1 MGALHEGHLALV
13 AAARARAS
21 CVAVSIFVNPLQF
34 GPKDDFAAY
43 PRASESD
50 SAKARD
56 RGVDL
61 LFAPSA
67 SEMYPEGQVATTV
80 ASALAARWEAAA
92 RPGHFAGVL
101 TVVAKLLHIVQPDV
115 AVFGQKD
122 AQQVV
127 LVRAMARE
135 LDFPT
140 EIIVAPTVREAGG
153 LAMSSRNAYL
163 STGERQQAT
172 VLFRALSA
180 MREAWR
186 DAGLIESSAL
196 ESIGRGVLAT
206 EQGVSVEYLG
216 IAEPARLE
224 PCRTVEPGCIAMVAA
239 RVGHTRLID
248 NVIFAR

>member
-13 AAARARAS
+13 AAARTRAT
-21 CVAVSIFVNPLQF
+21 CAAMSIFVNPLQF
-34 GPKDDFAAY
+34 GPKDDLAAY

-56 RGVDL
+56 HGVDL
-61 LFAPSA
+61 LFAPA
-67 SEMYPEGQVATTV
+67 AVEMYPEGEVTTTV
-80 ASALAARWEAAA
+80 ASSLATRWEAAA

-101 TVVAKLLHIVQPDV
+101 TVVAKLLHIVQPDI

-135 LDFPT
+135 LDFPA
-140 EIIVAPTVREAGG
+140 EIVVAPTVRDADGV
-153 LAMSSRNAYL
+153 AMSSRNAYL
-163 STGERQQAT
+163 SPRERQQAT
-172 VLFRALSA
+172 VLFRALTA
-180 MREAWR
+180 MHEAWR
-186 DAGLIESSAL
+186 DAGLADSSAL
-196 ESIGRGVLAT
+196 ESIGRRMLAT

-216 IAEPARLE
+216 IAEPGRLE

-239 RVGHTRLID
+239 RVGSTRLID